1 MPEQRSTS
9 DTTGTT
15 FADPWVREKTMLI
28 KEGESR
34 TLKTDILL
42 ASSLAFVAGG
52 VNSAG
57 YLGFGYFSA
66 NMTGNVSLI
75 SDHISAGDIYLG
87 LAFLGIVAM
96 FMAGA
101 FSASL
106 FIQIGKRYRLRAIFA
121 LTLLAEAALLMGIGL
136 YALIAGS
143 SVSGLGT
150 VGVISF
156 SMGIQNAASTRI
168 SGSRVRTTHVSGVA
182 TDIGVG
188 LAQLIEPSDAHAGRH
203 TRDRLLLHS
212 ATVAS
217 FLVGGTAGVLC
228 YQAAGGAVFCAF
240 SVVLLFLCV
249 RHLIGVSHN

>member
-1 MPEQRSTS
+1 
-9 DTTGTT
+9 
-15 FADPWVREKTMLI
+15 MLI

-34 TLKTDILL
+34 TLRADILL

-57 YLGFGYFSA
+57 YLGSGYFSA

-75 SDHISAGDIYLG
+75 SDHVSAGDLYLAI
-87 LAFLGIVAM
+87 AFFSIVAM
-96 FMAGA
+96 FVAGA
-101 FSASL
+101 FAASL
-106 FIQIGKRYRLRAIFA
+106 FIQIGKRYKLPAIYP
-121 LTLLAEAALLMGIGL
+121 LTLLAEAALLMGIGV
-136 YALIAGS
+136 YALKSGS
-143 SVSGLGT
+143 AISGVGT

-188 LAQLIEPSDAHAGRH
+188 IAQLLDPSDAHAGRH
-203 TRDRLLLHS
+203 SRDRLLLHS

-217 FLVGGTAGVLC
+217 FLAGGTVGVLC
-228 YQAAGGAVFCAF
+228 YRAAGGAVFCAF
-240 SVVLLFLCV
+240 SIVRLLLCV
-249 RHLIGVSHN
+249 RYLLFVSRD